1 MNACNDVVV
10 RYVNVG
16 RRLLVRSG
24 AAVPSQRQRRL
35 GAALDFT
42 IALAAII
49 VLLPA
54 FIIIAIA
61 VGLERR
67 GPIIFVQRRIG
78 QRGAAFMLYK
88 FRSMHVD
95 GDRIFAD
102 HLVSNPDAAVEWAR
116 DHKLQRDPRVTR
128 LGSFLR
134 RSSLD
139 ELPQLFNVLL
149 GHMSI
154 VGPRP
159 IVDAEV
165 AKYGR
170 FFRFYCAVRPGITGI
185 WQISGRNHVSYPRR
199 VAMDAIYA
207 KKKSVLL
214 DIKIMAATIP
224 AVLRRTGS
232 Y

>member
-1 MNACNDVVV
+1 MDV
-10 RYVNVG
+10 
-16 RRLLVRSG
+16 
-24 AAVPSQRQRRL
+24 A
-35 GAALDFT
+35 

-49 VLLPA
+49 LFLPA

-61 VGLERR
+61 VALERQ
-67 GPIIFVQRRIG
+67 GPIIFAQRRIG
-78 QRGAAFMLYK
+78 RHGVAFKLYK

-102 HLVSNPDAAVEWAR
+102 HIDASPDAAAEWAR

-128 LGSFLR
+128 LGRFLR

-139 ELPQLFNVLL
+139 ELPQLFNVLR
-149 GHMSI
+149 GDMSI

-159 IVDAEV
+159 IVEAEV
-165 AKYGR
+165 RRYGR
-170 FFRFYCAVRPGITGI
+170 FFRYYCAVRPGITGI
-185 WQISGRNHVSYPRR
+185 WQISGRNHVTYRRR
-199 VAMDAIYA
+199 VAMDALYA
-207 KKKSVLL
+207 QKKTVLL
-214 DIKIMAATIP
+214 DIKVIAATIP

>member
-1 MNACNDVVV
+1 M

-24 AAVPSQRQRRL
+24 AVSAAAERGWL
-35 GAALDFT
+35 GATMDVA

-49 VLLPA
+49 LFLPA

-61 VGLERR
+61 VALERQ
-67 GPIIFVQRRIG
+67 GPIIFAQRRIG
-78 QRGAAFMLYK
+78 RHGVAFKLYK

-102 HLVSNPDAAVEWAR
+102 HIDASPDAAAEWAR

-128 LGSFLR
+128 LGRFLR

-139 ELPQLFNVLL
+139 ELPQLFNVLR
-149 GHMSI
+149 GDMSI

-159 IVDAEV
+159 IVEAEV
-165 AKYGR
+165 RRYGR
-170 FFRFYCAVRPGITGI
+170 FFRYYCAVRPGITGI
-185 WQISGRNHVSYPRR
+185 WQISGRNHVTYRRR
-199 VAMDAIYA
+199 VAMDALYA
-207 KKKSVLL
+207 QKKTVLL
-214 DIKIMAATIP
+214 DIKVIAATIP

>member
-1 MNACNDVVV
+1 M
-10 RYVNVG
+10 
-16 RRLLVRSG
+16 
-24 AAVPSQRQRRL
+24 
-35 GAALDFT
+35 DFT

-49 VLLPA
+49 IFLPA
-54 FIIIAIA
+54 FVLIAIA
-61 VGLERR
+61 LRLERG
-67 GPIIFVQRRIG
+67 GPVMFVQQRIG
-78 QRGAAFMLYK
+78 RHGAAFMLYK

-102 HLVSNPDAAVEWAR
+102 HIVSNPDAAAEWAR

-149 GHMSI
+149 GQMSI

-159 IVDAEV
+159 IVADEV
-165 AKYGR
+165 ARYGR
-170 FFRFYCAVRPGITGI
+170 FFRFYCSVRPGITGI
-185 WQISGRNHVSYPRR
+185 WQISGRNHVSYRRR

-207 KKKSVLL
+207 RKKSILL
-214 DIKIMAATIP
+214 DIKIIAATIP
-224 AVLRRTGS
+224 AVLSRTGS

>member
-1 MNACNDVVV
+1 M
-10 RYVNVG
+10 
-16 RRLLVRSG
+16 RLTWLEIVM
-24 AAVPSQRQRRL
+24 
-35 GAALDFT
+35 DFT

-49 VLLPA
+49 IFLPA
-54 FIIIAIA
+54 FIIISIA
-61 VGLERR
+61 LGFERA

-78 QRGAAFMLYK
+78 QHGATFVLYK

-95 GDRIFAD
+95 GDQIFAD
-102 HLVSNPDAAVEWAR
+102 HLDSNPDAAAEWAR
-116 DHKLQRDPRVTR
+116 DHKLQRDPRVTP

-139 ELPQLFNVLL
+139 ELPQLFNVLF

-159 IVDAEV
+159 IVEAE
-165 AKYGR
+165 APKYGR
-170 FFRFYCAVRPGITGI
+170 FFRYYCSVRPGITGL
-185 WQISGRNHVSYPRR
+185 WQISGRNNVSYRRR

-207 KKKSVLL
+207 RKKTILL
-214 DIKIMAATIP
+214 DMKIIAATIP
-224 AVLRRTGS
+224 AVLSRTGS

>member
-1 MNACNDVVV
+1 MDV
-10 RYVNVG
+10 
-16 RRLLVRSG
+16 
-24 AAVPSQRQRRL
+24 A
-35 GAALDFT
+35 

-49 VLLPA
+49 VFLPA

-61 VGLERR
+61 VALERQ
-67 GPIIFVQRRIG
+67 GPILFAQRRIG
-78 QRGAAFMLYK
+78 RHGVAFKLYK

-102 HLVSNPDAAVEWAR
+102 HIDASPDAAAEWAR

-128 LGSFLR
+128 LGRFLR

-139 ELPQLFNVLL
+139 ELPQLFNVLR
-149 GHMSI
+149 GDMSI

-159 IVDAEV
+159 IVEAEV
-165 AKYGR
+165 RRYGR
-170 FFRFYCAVRPGITGI
+170 FFRYYCAVRPGITGI
-185 WQISGRNHVSYPRR
+185 WQISGRNHVTYRRR
-199 VAMDAIYA
+199 VAMDALYA
-207 KKKSVLL
+207 QKKTVLL
-214 DIKIMAATIP
+214 DIKVIAATIP

>member
-1 MNACNDVVV
+1 V
-10 RYVNVG
+10 VG
-16 RRLLVRSG
+16 RLGDVGNSYLACSG
-24 AAVPSQRQRRL
+24 AEKARPGPNRL
-35 GAALDFT
+35 GAVMDVA
-42 IALAAII
+42 IALTALIAF
-49 VLLPA
+49 LPA
-54 FIIIAIA
+54 FILIAIA
-61 VGLERR
+61 VGFERR
-67 GPIIFVQRRIG
+67 GPIIFAQRRIG
-78 QRGAAFMLYK
+78 QHGAPFMLYK

-102 HLVSNPDAAVEWAR
+102 HIVSNPDAAAEWAR

-139 ELPQLFNVLL
+139 ELPQLFNVLR
-149 GHMSI
+149 GQMGI

-159 IVDAEV
+159 IVEAEI

-170 FFRFYCAVRPGITGI
+170 YFGLYCSVRPGITGL
-185 WQISGRNHVSYPRR
+185 WQISGRNHVSYRRR

-207 KKKSVLL
+207 KKKTVLL
-214 DIKIMAATIP
+214 DIKIIVATIP

>member
-1 MNACNDVVV
+1 M
-10 RYVNVG
+10 
-16 RRLLVRSG
+16 
-24 AAVPSQRQRRL
+24 
-35 GAALDFT
+35 DFA

-49 VLLPA
+49 VFLPA
-54 FIIIAIA
+54 FIIIGVA

-67 GPIIFVQRRIG
+67 GPILFVQRRIG
-78 QRGAAFMLYK
+78 RRGSTFMLYK

-102 HLVSNPDAAVEWAR
+102 HIGSNPDAAAEWAR
-116 DHKLQRDPRVTR
+116 DHKLQRDPRVTP
-128 LGSFLR
+128 LGRFLR

-149 GHMSI
+149 GQMSI

-159 IVDAEV
+159 IVEAEV
-165 AKYGR
+165 VKYGR
-170 FFRFYCAVRPGITGI
+170 FFRYYCAVRPGITGL
-185 WQISGRNHVSYPRR
+185 WQISGRNHVSYSRR

-207 KKKSVLL
+207 KRKTVLL
-214 DIKIMAATIP
+214 DIKIIAATIP
-224 AVLRRTGS
+224 AVLSRTGS

>member
-1 MNACNDVVV
+1 MDV
-10 RYVNVG
+10 
-16 RRLLVRSG
+16 
-24 AAVPSQRQRRL
+24 A
-35 GAALDFT
+35 

-49 VLLPA
+49 VFLPA

-61 VGLERR
+61 VALERQ
-67 GPIIFVQRRIG
+67 GPILFAQRRIG
-78 QRGAAFMLYK
+78 RYGVAFKLYK

-102 HLVSNPDAAVEWAR
+102 HIDASPDAAAEWAR

-128 LGSFLR
+128 LGRFLR

-139 ELPQLFNVLL
+139 ELPQLFNVLR
-149 GHMSI
+149 GDMSI

-159 IVDAEV
+159 IVEAEV
-165 AKYGR
+165 RRYGR
-170 FFRFYCAVRPGITGI
+170 FFRYYCAVRPGITGI
-185 WQISGRNHVSYPRR
+185 WQISGRNHVTYRRR
-199 VAMDAIYA
+199 VAMDALYA
-207 KKKSVLL
+207 QKKTVLL
-214 DIKIMAATIP
+214 DIKVIAATIP

>member
-1 MNACNDVVV
+1 M
-10 RYVNVG
+10 
-16 RRLLVRSG
+16 
-24 AAVPSQRQRRL
+24 
-35 GAALDFT
+35 DFT

-49 VLLPA
+49 ILLPA
-54 FIIIAIA
+54 FVLIAIA
-61 VGLERR
+61 LRLERG
-67 GPIIFVQRRIG
+67 GPVMFVQQRIG
-78 QRGAAFMLYK
+78 RRGATFMLYK

-95 GDRIFAD
+95 GDQIFAD
-102 HLVSNPDAAVEWAR
+102 HIIANPDAAAEWAR

-128 LGSFLR
+128 LGGFLR

-159 IVDAEV
+159 IVEAEV
-165 AKYGR
+165 TRYGR
-170 FFRFYCAVRPGITGI
+170 FFPCYCSVRPGITGI
-185 WQISGRNHVSYPRR
+185 WQISGRNHVSYRRR

-207 KKKSVLL
+207 RKKSVLL
-214 DIKIMAATIP
+214 DLKIIMATIP
-224 AVLRRTGS
+224 AVLSRTGS

>member
-1 MNACNDVVV
+1 M

-24 AAVPSQRQRRL
+24 PVSATGGRGWL
-35 GAALDFT
+35 GATMDVA

-49 VLLPA
+49 VFLPA

-61 VGLERR
+61 VALERQ
-67 GPIIFVQRRIG
+67 GPILFAQRRIG
-78 QRGAAFMLYK
+78 RHGVAFKLYK

-102 HLVSNPDAAVEWAR
+102 HIDASPDAAAEWAR

-128 LGSFLR
+128 LGRFLR

-139 ELPQLFNVLL
+139 ELPQLFNVLR
-149 GHMSI
+149 GDMSI

-159 IVDAEV
+159 IVEAEV
-165 AKYGR
+165 RRYGR
-170 FFRFYCAVRPGITGI
+170 FFRYYCAVRPGITGI
-185 WQISGRNHVSYPRR
+185 WQISGRNHVTYRRR
-199 VAMDAIYA
+199 VAMDALYA
-207 KKKSVLL
+207 QKKTVLL
-214 DIKIMAATIP
+214 DIKVIAATIP

>member
-1 MNACNDVVV
+1 MDV
-10 RYVNVG
+10 
-16 RRLLVRSG
+16 
-24 AAVPSQRQRRL
+24 A
-35 GAALDFT
+35 

-49 VLLPA
+49 LFLPA

-61 VGLERR
+61 VALERE
-67 GPIIFVQRRIG
+67 GPIIFAQRRIG
-78 QRGAAFMLYK
+78 RHGVAFKLYK

-102 HLVSNPDAAVEWAR
+102 HIDASPDAAAEWAR

-128 LGSFLR
+128 LGRFLR

-139 ELPQLFNVLL
+139 ELPQLFNVLR
-149 GHMSI
+149 GDMSI

-159 IVDAEV
+159 IVEAEV
-165 AKYGR
+165 RRYGR
-170 FFRFYCAVRPGITGI
+170 FFRYYCAVRPGITGI
-185 WQISGRNHVSYPRR
+185 WQISGRNHVTYRRR
-199 VAMDAIYA
+199 VAMDALYA
-207 KKKSVLL
+207 QKKTVLL
-214 DIKIMAATIP
+214 DIKVIAATIP

>member
-1 MNACNDVVV
+1 M
-10 RYVNVG
+10 
-16 RRLLVRSG
+16 
-24 AAVPSQRQRRL
+24 
-35 GAALDFT
+35 DFT

-49 VLLPA
+49 ILLPA
-54 FIIIAIA
+54 FVLIAIA
-61 VGLERR
+61 LRLERG
-67 GPIIFVQRRIG
+67 GPVMFVQQRIG
-78 QRGAAFMLYK
+78 RHGAAFMLYK

-102 HLVSNPDAAVEWAR
+102 HIVSNPDAAAEWAR

-149 GHMSI
+149 GQMSI

-159 IVDAEV
+159 IVADEV
-165 AKYGR
+165 ARYGR
-170 FFRFYCAVRPGITGI
+170 FFRFYCSVRPGITGI
-185 WQISGRNHVSYPRR
+185 WQISGRNHVSYRRR

-207 KKKSVLL
+207 RKKSILL
-214 DIKIMAATIP
+214 DIKIIAATIP
-224 AVLRRTGS
+224 AVLSRTGS

>member
-1 MNACNDVVV
+1 MDFAIAVV
-10 RYVNVG
+10 
-16 RRLLVRSG
+16 
-24 AAVPSQRQRRL
+24 
-35 GAALDFT
+35 
-42 IALAAII
+42 AII
-49 VLLPA
+49 MFLPA
-54 FIIIAIA
+54 FVMIAIA

-67 GPIIFVQRRIG
+67 GPIIFAQRRIG
-78 QRGAAFMLYK
+78 RHGVAFRLYK

-102 HLVSNPDAAVEWAR
+102 HIVSNPAAAAEWAR

-128 LGSFLR
+128 LGGFLR

-149 GHMSI
+149 GQMSI

-165 AKYGR
+165 ARYGR
-170 FFRFYCAVRPGITGI
+170 FFHFYCSVRPGITGI
-185 WQISGRNHVSYPRR
+185 WQISGRNLVSYRRR
-199 VAMDAIYA
+199 VAMDVIYA
-207 KKKSVLL
+207 KKKTVLL
-214 DIKIMAATIP
+214 DIKVIAATIP
-224 AVLRRTGS
+224 AVLSRTGS

>member
-1 MNACNDVVV
+1 M
-10 RYVNVG
+10 
-16 RRLLVRSG
+16 
-24 AAVPSQRQRRL
+24 
-35 GAALDFT
+35 DFT

-49 VLLPA
+49 IFLPA
-54 FIIIAIA
+54 FIIISIA
-61 VGLERR
+61 LGFERA

-78 QRGAAFMLYK
+78 QHGATFVLYK

-95 GDRIFAD
+95 GDQIFAD
-102 HLVSNPDAAVEWAR
+102 HLDSNPDAAAEWAR
-116 DHKLQRDPRVTR
+116 DHKLQRDPRVTP

-139 ELPQLFNVLL
+139 ELPQLFNVLF

-159 IVDAEV
+159 IVEAE
-165 AKYGR
+165 APKYGR
-170 FFRFYCAVRPGITGI
+170 FFRYYCSVRPGITGL
-185 WQISGRNHVSYPRR
+185 WQISGRNNVSYRRR

-207 KKKSVLL
+207 RKKTILL
-214 DIKIMAATIP
+214 DMKIIAATIP
-224 AVLRRTGS
+224 AVLSRTGS

>member
-1 MNACNDVVV
+1 MDFAI
-10 RYVNVG
+10 
-16 RRLLVRSG
+16 
-24 AAVPSQRQRRL
+24 AV
-35 GAALDFT
+35 
-42 IALAAII
+42 AAII

-61 VGLERR
+61 IGLERK

-78 QRGAAFMLYK
+78 QHGAAFLLYK

-102 HLVSNPDAAVEWAR
+102 HIASNPEAAAEWAR

-128 LGSFLR
+128 LGFFLR
-134 RSSLD
+134 KSSLD

-149 GHMSI
+149 GQMSI

-159 IVDAEV
+159 IVQAEV
-165 AKYGR
+165 PKYGR
-170 FFRFYCAVRPGITGI
+170 FFRFYCAVRPGITGL
-185 WQISGRNHVSYPRR
+185 WQISGRNHVSYRRR
-199 VAMDAIYA
+199 VAMDMIYA
-207 KKKSVLL
+207 QRKTVIL
-214 DIKIMAATIP
+214 DIKIIAATIP